1 MRYSKGESEIDPV
14 IAAAI
19 IAFGFVFIHPFLDG
33 NGRLHRYLVH
43 HWLSAQQFSP
53 SGMVFP
59 ISAVTRERI
68 DEYRAILEEYSLP
81 RLDLIEW
88 EATAEHNVR
97 VLNDTSDLYRYFDA
111 TPQAEFLYDCARE
124 TIEVTLPAE
133 IDELRRHDAM
143 MAWLEERFEMPDN
156 TATLLIGFLRQG
168 EGTLSKRAREKEF
181 AFLESRD
188 VTKIETTYR
197 TIVREATEG

>member
-1 MRYSKGESEIDPV
+1 
-14 IAAAI
+14 
-19 IAFGFVFIHPFLDG
+19 
-33 NGRLHRYLVH
+33 
-43 HWLSAQQFSP
+43 
-53 SGMVFP
+53 
-59 ISAVTRERI
+59 
-68 DEYRAILEEYSLP
+68 
-81 RLDLIEW
+81 
-88 EATAEHNVR
+88 
-97 VLNDTSDLYRYFDA
+97 
-111 TPQAEFLYDCARE
+111 
-124 TIEVTLPAE
+124 TLPAE
-133 IDELRRHDAM
+133 IDELQKHDAM